1 MLVSG
6 AFAVIRTS
14 TTRRVLRDPIAVSL
28 ARWHAAAVL
37 VAGITVA
44 GELQAQ
50 AAGAAFTTVR
60 ALALPDSVG
69 PYAQT
74 ARRDFGTPTGG
85 IGYTYAASR
94 DSGRVLLNAFVYAR
108 DSARV
113 TWSSTE
119 AVAQQVA
126 VFKQS
131 LMVEQAQGTVE
142 RFEIPVEET
151 DSSVVTAN
159 GDVVPGYRMVIVLR
173 RAGRA
178 YVSYF
183 SVFAVGDGFVK
194 IRCSV
199 PVDDWERRD
208 VPGLATAIVRRAL
221 SK

>member
-1 MLVSG
+1 MRSHCS
-6 AFAVIRTS
+6 RTQF
-14 TTRRVLRDPIAVSL
+14 R
-28 ARWHAAAVL
+28 AVL
-37 VAGITVA
+37 T
-44 GELQAQ
+44 L
-50 AAGAAFTTVR
+50 VR

-113 TWSSTE
+113 TLSSAE
-119 AVAQQVA
+119 AVAHQVG

-131 LMVEQAQGTVE
+131 LTVEQARGAVE
-142 RFEIPVEET
+142 RFEIPVEGI
-151 DSSVVTAN
+151 DSSVVTEH

-173 RAGRA
+173 RAGEA

-183 SVFAVGDGFVK
+183 SVFAIGDGFIK

-199 PVDDWERRD
+199 PIDGWERRN

-221 SK
+221 AGT